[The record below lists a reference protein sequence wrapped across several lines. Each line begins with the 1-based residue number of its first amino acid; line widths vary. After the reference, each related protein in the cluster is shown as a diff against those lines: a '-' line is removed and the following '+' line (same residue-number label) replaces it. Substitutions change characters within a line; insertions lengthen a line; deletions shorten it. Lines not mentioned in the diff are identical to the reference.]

1 MTNWQEE
8 SEIQGNNSVFDNL
21 IDEEE
26 NIPNHT
32 HRTGIK
38 DINIINILLPKPV
51 RANHGQSDQSYQNE
65 ENRKPEDSDDNLT
78 ELGPES
84 GDE

>member
-8 SEIQGNNSVFDNL
+8 YEVQENNSVFDNL
-21 IDEEE
+21 IDKEE

-32 HRTGIK
+32 HKTE
-38 DINIINILLPKPV
+38 INIVNISLPKPV
-51 RANHGQSDQSYQNE
+51 RANHGQSDQPYQSE

-84 GDE
+84 DDE